1 VRYRSKFEAVLDGFC
16 FMEFLEHRAYFGK
29 KRLYESPLGG
39 ISLGE
44 REGVVWGGWD
54 IEITFL

>member
-1 VRYRSKFEAVLDGFC
+1 MRYRSKFEAVLDGFC
-16 FMEFLEHRAYFGK
+16 FMEFLEHRGRILVK
-29 KRLYESPLGG
+29 GG